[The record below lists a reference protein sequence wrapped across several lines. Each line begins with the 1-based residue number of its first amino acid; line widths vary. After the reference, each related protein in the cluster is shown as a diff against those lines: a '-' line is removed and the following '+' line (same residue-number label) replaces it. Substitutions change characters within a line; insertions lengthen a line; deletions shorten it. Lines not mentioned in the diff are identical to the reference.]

1 MNATSTQGMCSLNRL
16 GTTFHRTFSINRPSI
31 SGILRTVDA
40 SPGEE
45 SQLDDRILRKL
56 THLGTIYIESMPR
69 YSFGSGLIDNE
80 NKITPFGRTVI
91 IKDPLLELPQTQWLM
106 HYYLSAPYGP
116 GPLFWHEIVTQ
127 RFRSGDKITTD
138 DIAAQIAEIYQRE
151 EGKPLAKRSARSTAT
166 IFLGAYIKSDGLG
179 NLGIIKE
186 TGDSEYLILEP
197 SHPPMWTIA
206 CSLVSFWQ
214 MLYPDMATVHLNN
227 ILTEGFFTSIFMISQ
242 GSFNR
247 TLETLQREGVLEVF
261 RVAPPYQVAL
271 LHRNL
276 DYYLERMYGNNT
288 DRGPGQVIKQ

>member
-1 MNATSTQGMCSLNRL
+1 MRLKTVFHEKLPLSRESIHQVLTELVPNRDEEIFPSLFDFLRESTKL
-16 GTTFHRTFSINRPSI
+16 GTNY
-31 SGILRTVDA
+31 V
-40 SPGEE
+40 
-45 SQLDDRILRKL
+45 K
-56 THLGTIYIESMPR
+56 SMPR
-69 YSFGSGLIDNE
+69 YSFGAGLLDNT
-80 NKITPFGRTVI
+80 NNLTLFGQAANE
-91 IKDPLLELPQTQWLM
+91 KDPLLELPHTQWLM

-151 EGKPLAKRSARSTAT
+151 EGKPLAKRSARATAT
-166 IFLGAYIKSDGLG
+166 IFLGAYTKSDGLG

-214 MLYPDMATVHLNN
+214 ILYSDMATVHLNN
-227 ILTEGFFTSIFMISQ
+227 IFTEGFFTSIFMISQ
-242 GSFNR
+242 GNFNR

-261 RVAPPYQVAL
+261 LVAPPYQVAL
-271 LHRNL
+271 LHRDL
-276 DYYLERMYGNNT
+276 YYYLERMYGNNT